1 MENLPVYIPVLFVL
15 TTIAGLLLLY
25 WTIKGSGSEQVR
37 NNANVICFG
46 LVLWLGFQAILAL
59 RNVYHS
65 DPDAMPPKIVLF
77 GIAPAMLLILLLF
90 LTAKGRSFMD
100 GLPLDRLIW
109 IHVLRVPVELVLF
122 WLFIQQL
129 VPELMTF
136 EGRNFDVFS
145 GITAP
150 LIAWF
155 GFRKRKLSSGF
166 ILIWN
171 FVCLGLLINIV
182 VHALLSAPSPFQKL
196 AFDQPNIAILYFP
209 FHWLPT
215 FIVPLVLFAQL
226 SSIRQLLLPEKSGG

>member
-1 MENLPVYIPVLFVL
+1 MESLPVYVPILFVL
-15 TTIAGLLLLY
+15 TTIAALLLLY
-25 WTIKGSGSEQVR
+25 WTIKGSGLEKVR
-37 NNANVICFG
+37 NKANVISFG
-46 LVLWLGFQAILAL
+46 LILWLGFQAILAF

-65 DPDAMPPKIVLF
+65 DPGAIPPKIILF
-77 GIAPAMLLILLLF
+77 GIGPAMLLVLLLF
-90 LTAKGRSFMD
+90 LTVKGRYFID
-100 GLPLDRLIW
+100 ALPLERLIW
-109 IHVLRVPVELVLF
+109 INVVRVPVELVLF
-122 WLFIQQL
+122 LLFIYKL

-136 EGRNFDVFS
+136 EGRNFDVLS

-155 GFRKRKLSSGF
+155 GFRKGKLSRSF

-226 SSIRQLLLPEKSGG
+226 SSIRQLLLPEKKAV